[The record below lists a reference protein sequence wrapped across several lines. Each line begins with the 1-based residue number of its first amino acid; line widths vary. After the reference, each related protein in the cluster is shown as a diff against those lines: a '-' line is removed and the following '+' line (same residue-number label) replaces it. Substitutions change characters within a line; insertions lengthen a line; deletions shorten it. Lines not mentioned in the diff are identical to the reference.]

1 MQGKHHPFSLAIVT
15 LSMIGIYF
23 DRKGL
28 TPITVTILILMT
40 LGILASC
47 VVRINAYRKYKTNEK
62 QREQKFLAIEKSK
75 PLPNKKAA

>member
-1 MQGKHHPFSLAIVT
+1 MQGKHSSFSLAIVT

-28 TPITVTILILMT
+28 TTLTIAILILMI
-40 LGILASC
+40 LSILAYC
-47 VVRINAYRKYKTNEK
+47 AVRINAYRKYQINEK

-75 PLPNKKAA
+75 PVPNKKAA